1 MTLEEQIL
9 RLEDQRE
16 RCLDELDDEI
26 HTGMRHLRHRWSL
39 TRFFRRHLGPSVAT
53 AGIIGILLPWLV
65 GQAKPL
71 SRTGTRADE
80 GGSDAHEG
88 VGTSASK
95 SDTQAPSRGSA
106 GRLLSA
112 VVRTA
117 VVEVASR
124 VDIPGLILRFVSKA
138 DERIKSEEQDG

>member
-9 RLEDQRE
+9 HLESQRE
-16 RCLDELDDEI
+16 QCLDELDDEI
-26 HTGMRHLRHRWSL
+26 HAGMRHLRQRLSVA
-39 TRFFRRHLGPSVAT
+39 RFFRRHLGPSMVT
-53 AGIIGILLPWLV
+53 AGIAGILLPWLA
-65 GQAKPL
+65 GKDKPL

-80 GGSDAHEG
+80 GGSDVHEG

-95 SDTQAPSRGSA
+95 SAPQAASRGSA

-117 VVEVASR
+117 AVEVASR

-138 DERIKSEEQDG
+138 AERKKSEEKDG

>member
-26 HTGMRHLRHRWSL
+26 HAGMRHLRQRWSPA
-39 TRFFRRHLGPSVAT
+39 RFFRRHLGPSVAT
-53 AGIIGILLPWLV
+53 AGIVGILLPWLAGKAWPV
-65 GQAKPL
+65 GHQVAK
-71 SRTGTRADE
+71 TDE
-80 GGSDAHEG
+80 AGINPHE
-88 VGTSASK
+88 SAVEPACK
-95 SDTQAPSRGSA
+95 SDPQAASRGSA

-117 VVEVASR
+117 AVEVASR
-124 VDIPGLILRFVSKA
+124 VDIPGVISRLLSQAKKPKIP
-138 DERIKSEEQDG
+138 EEKNE